1 LLGYKNF
8 SEYTLT
14 LLCAKN
20 PGNVN
25 SFLDKLGDKLRVLQL
40 KEMEILLEY
49 KRKEVIPYKII
60 IIKIGFIVSF
70 PMD

>member
-20 PGNVN
+20 PANVN
-25 SFLDKLGDKLRVLQL
+25 SFLDKIGDKLRVLQL